1 MLSVEI
7 CISHTSATIYCIL
20 AALCNF
26 SATAVPFEDFI
37 GHPFGNGAGDQSL
50 SGCDDCSVN
59 VELSSPFPFF
69 NGTYTRVGVSCV
81 HRGWHLYTF

>member
-1 MLSVEI
+1 MLSIEI

-20 AALCNF
+20 VALCNF

-37 GHPFGNGAGDQSL
+37 GHPFGSGAGDQSL
-50 SGCDDCSVN
+50 SGCDECSKN

-69 NGTYTRVGVSCV
+69 NRTYIRASVSCIDK
-81 HRGWHLYTF
+81 

>member
-37 GHPFGNGAGDQSL
+37 GHPFGSGAGVIVINDSPTEGLPSL
-50 SGCDDCSVN
+50 
-59 VELSSPFPFF
+59 
-69 NGTYTRVGVSCV
+69 
-81 HRGWHLYTF
+81 